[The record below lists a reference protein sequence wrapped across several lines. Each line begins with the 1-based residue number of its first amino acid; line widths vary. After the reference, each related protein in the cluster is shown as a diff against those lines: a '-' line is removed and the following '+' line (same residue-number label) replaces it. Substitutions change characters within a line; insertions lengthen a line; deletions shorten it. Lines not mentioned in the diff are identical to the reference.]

1 MNITE
6 LKSVLDLN
14 PEKGL
19 RFILPNKETI
29 PAHFHITEVGHVQKD
44 FIDCGGTRRAVSS
57 CVLQAWVAAN
67 DEEHS
72 LSAGKLGAI
81 LKLAGKILP
90 SEELEVEVEFEAP
103 YISQFPVESAE
114 AKGDAVIFHLTTK
127 HTDCLAKEQCGL
139 ESANSSCCSTESGC
153 C

>member
-6 LKSVLDLN
+6 LKDILDQN
-14 PEKGL
+14 PTKGL
-19 RFILPNKETI
+19 DFILPDKTAI
-29 PAHFHITEVGHVQKD
+29 PGHFHITEVGHVQKD
-44 FIDCGGTRRAVSS
+44 FIDCGGTRRSVSS

-67 DEEHS
+67 DEDHA
-72 LSAGKLGAI
+72 LSAGKLGSI

-90 SEELEVEVEFEAP
+90 SDDLPVEVEFEAP
-103 YISQFPVESAE
+103 YISQFPIGSTEVS
-114 AKGDAVIFHLTTK
+114 GDAIVFHLTTK

-139 ESANSSCCSTESGC
+139 ESATSCCSEETGC